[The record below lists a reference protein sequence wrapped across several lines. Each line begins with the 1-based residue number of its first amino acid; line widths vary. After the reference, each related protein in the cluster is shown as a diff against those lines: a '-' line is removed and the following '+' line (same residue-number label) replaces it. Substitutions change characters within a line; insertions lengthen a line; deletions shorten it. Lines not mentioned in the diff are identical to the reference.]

1 MFSYSPYDQVKAQD
15 YPNLLVTSGLHDSQ
29 VQYFEPAK
37 YVPKLREF
45 STSNNPVL
53 LKMNL
58 IGGHAGKSGRLESL
72 KETAEELSFIEHLAS
87 RDY

>member
-1 MFSYSPYDQVKAQD
+1 MLSYSPYDQVEEKD
-15 YPNLLVTSGLHDSQ
+15 YPAIFITTGYHDSQ

-37 YVPKLREF
+37 YVPKLREY
-45 STSNNPVL
+45 STSKNAIL

-72 KETAEELSFIEHLAS
+72 KETALELEFLRSLAIKDS
-87 RDY
+87 

>member
-1 MFSYSPYDQVKAQD
+1 MCIRDSYPSV
-15 YPNLLVTSGLHDSQ
+15 LVTSSLYDSQ